1 MGLRCSLSH
10 LLPKS
15 LLPQAEAAITLSS
28 LSFSLVVPRSPKL
41 QHVLHVLHVHVLPRT
56 YL

>member
-41 QHVLHVLHVHVLPRT
+41 QHVLHVHVLPRT